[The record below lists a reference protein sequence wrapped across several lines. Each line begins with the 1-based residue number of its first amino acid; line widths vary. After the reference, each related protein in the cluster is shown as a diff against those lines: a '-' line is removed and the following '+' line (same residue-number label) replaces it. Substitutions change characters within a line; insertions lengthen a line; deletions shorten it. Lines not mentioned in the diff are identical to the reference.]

1 LTYFLNSGTPDGLSQ
16 TNISPGLS
24 YFSGKTHLSHPR
36 SFAPASGLNEYQQV
50 LPPTQEE
57 TVLDA
62 NGRKQKMT
70 SVNYPATPA
79 TQYYTS
85 KPSKKYPTSG
95 NKAYVYVHPTQQHAV
110 PLTMNNFSSFHN
122 TKQRAPPNLAHTSFS
137 PSGLV
142 TERGQM
148 LPPPPR
154 LPLSNSTDN
163 MENLSQSF
171 TGLGHQQQPSD
182 SRIRSGI
189 RNSAQPQPLTDADKD
204 HLKWIKQ
211 LNNLAVENRKGQSP
225 QIGKSLPERGAVPQF
240 PQFAQPKQKSD
251 TKPAAPL
258 YSSGEKGPTQYVISQ
273 PHLLGLRSSYN
284 ANTPSPQRQ
293 INESPSVAGFPGSA
307 SSIGNGW
314 GQESEAST
322 LTTVENDERRARRL
336 ARNRES
342 ARQSRR
348 RKKENLSFLGN
359 KVDKLYGE
367 IEEERRTRIVTME
380 HALAEDERT
389 RLEELGNRRQCE
401 SQSSLDMNAAQQ
413 DLKSAFFASANDML
427 LRREVA
433 GFQNRTVRRQ
443 LLPYYHQ
450 FLLWTTCQEEIFFTA
465 AKELKPKANGRMSSK
480 QIGEE
485 LTNSEKPASKTMTST
500 TNDLPRFWPLICFE
514 LQFSADQ
521 EDRFK
526 AAHATIKARDKEL
539 LASDR
544 ARVAAALA
552 LTIKLKEG
560 IQGYNDAIRNR
571 REKALLSVMS
581 PTQTIAY
588 LQWLK
593 ANRGRCS
600 RLSSIQASRRRL
612 DSANEVSLNELCD
625 QLEKALK
632 IQSDRRV
639 SLKME

>member
-1 LTYFLNSGTPDGLSQ
+1 MDISSQSKPPPDPSGGRAHNFASHHKHPSNSSMHSQTSSGSAGRLVSSGALLPIYSLSPLSGNNHGLEGLDEDDLTYFLNSGTPDGLSQ

-284 ANTPSPQRQ
+284 ANTPSPQPQ
-293 INESPSVAGFPGSA
+293 IN
-307 SSIGNGW
+307 
-314 GQESEAST
+314 
-322 LTTVENDERRARRL
+322 
-336 ARNRES
+336 
-342 ARQSRR
+342 
-348 RKKENLSFLGN
+348 
-359 KVDKLYGE
+359 
-367 IEEERRTRIVTME
+367 
-380 HALAEDERT
+380 
-389 RLEELGNRRQCE
+389 
-401 SQSSLDMNAAQQ
+401 
-413 DLKSAFFASANDML
+413 
-427 LRREVA
+427 
-433 GFQNRTVRRQ
+433 
-443 LLPYYHQ
+443 
-450 FLLWTTCQEEIFFTA
+450 
-465 AKELKPKANGRMSSK
+465 
-480 QIGEE
+480 
-485 LTNSEKPASKTMTST
+485 
-500 TNDLPRFWPLICFE
+500 
-514 LQFSADQ
+514 
-521 EDRFK
+521 
-526 AAHATIKARDKEL
+526 
-539 LASDR
+539 
-544 ARVAAALA
+544 
-552 LTIKLKEG
+552 
-560 IQGYNDAIRNR
+560 
-571 REKALLSVMS
+571 
-581 PTQTIAY
+581 
-588 LQWLK
+588 
-593 ANRGRCS
+593 
-600 RLSSIQASRRRL
+600 
-612 DSANEVSLNELCD
+612 
-625 QLEKALK
+625 
-632 IQSDRRV
+632 
-639 SLKME
+639 